1 MEDDEEEDKEYS
13 FDDMSEVL
21 AMAAP
26 VINVHLIKRLEVG
39 LGDVTTLM
47 ECVQAL
53 RPLSSVQALRFPA
66 RAYRLGCFC
75 ILVFIGGG
83 PLYSK
88 RL

>member
-1 MEDDEEEDKEYS
+1 MCRKPYNFKRKPYNFKLFKIGVDEDEEEDKEYS

-47 ECVQAL
+47 ECTG
-53 RPLSSVQALRFPA
+53 S
-66 RAYRLGCFC
+66 
-75 ILVFIGGG
+75 
-83 PLYSK
+83 
-88 RL
+88 